1 MGSALALWA
10 SKVDSVEKSGVRM
23 RWRDIGSGALH
34 PIKNKKKKS
43 GCAVKERIKKKKRLT
58 DIELAMLFY
67 PRY

>member
-34 PIKNKKKKS
+34 PIKNKKKSQDAPLRK
-43 GCAVKERIKKKKRLT
+43 G
-58 DIELAMLFY
+58 
-67 PRY
+67 